1 MPTTK
6 PPNPDDRPPRR
17 DDRDAVVEVKGLSA
31 AYAGKTVLHD
41 VNFAVRRGEVLFIAG
56 DSGSGKSTVLK
67 HLIGLQRP
75 AKGNVFID
83 GDDLFAAT
91 GDARAKILR
100 KFGVSF
106 QSGALFGGMTILD
119 NVKLQLEE
127 FAGLKGRRAD
137 AIALSTLQLVG
148 LADSAQKLPAELS
161 GGMQKRAAIA
171 RAIALDPMIVFMDEP
186 SAGLDPITSAEL
198 DAVIRSLNDL
208 LGMTFVIV
216 SHELASIMG
225 IADRVL
231 LFSGQR
237 HTLVAEG
244 DPHELAKGS
253 DDPWVR
259 AFFNRQTTEQSKAE
273 QSKAEESNAEQ
284 SNAGQPEAD
293 DDPQPTTDN

>member
-1 MPTTK
+1 MAQTTTTDQ
-6 PPNPDDRPPRR
+6 PATHADAGGRPII
-17 DDRDAVVEVKGLSA
+17 EVADFSA
-31 AYAGKTVLHD
+31 AYGGRTVLHD
-41 VNFAVRRGEVLFIAG
+41 VNFTVAPGEVVVIAG

-75 AKGNVFID
+75 AAGTVRID

-91 GDARAKILR
+91 DRDRQRILR

-106 QSGALFGGMTILD
+106 QSGALFGSMTVLD

-127 FAGLKGRRAD
+127 FAGIKGRRAD
-137 AIALSTLQLVG
+137 AIALANLQLVG
-148 LADSAQKLPAELS
+148 LADSAQKLPSELS

-171 RAIALDPMIVFMDEP
+171 RAIILDPKIVFMDEP
-186 SAGLDPITSAEL
+186 SAGLDPITSADL
-198 DAVIRSLNDL
+198 DEVIKSLNKL

-216 SHELASIMG
+216 SHELASIMNV
-225 IADRVL
+225 ADRVL

-244 DPHELAKGS
+244 DPRTIGRTS

-259 AFFNRQTTEQSKAE
+259 AFFNRQ
-273 QSKAEESNAEQ
+273 
-284 SNAGQPEAD
+284 
-293 DDPQPTTDN
+293 PTDQATDTKHRETA